1 MHDYLKW
8 EEKTITDFS
17 NENIN
22 KLYSKGFVFTR
33 RDKGVMNKTR
43 SVRINL
49 EKFEL
54 SSENKRVLRKTED
67 LNLEVKPIPYSGY
80 SWKIGKLG
88 KDFYEEKFGKGTF
101 SANKIKEL
109 LTNEEKSNFNLLFEY
124 SLPLS
129 KGELEGVAENRQ
141 TTPNPCLPAGNTSL
155 ERMGTIGYCICHE
168 TNEILHYSY
177 PFYKLDTNNPNTG
190 MGMMTRAVE
199 WAKENGKKY
208 IYLGSASSSKSL
220 YKFQFKG
227 IEWFDKEDGWTS
239 DIQKL
244 KACLTNG

>member
-1 MHDYLKW
+1 MYLKW
-8 EEKTITDFS
+8 EEKKIADYS
-17 NENIN
+17 DKNIN
-22 KLYSKGFVFTR
+22 DLYNRGFIFTR
-33 RDKGVMNKTR
+33 TGKGNTYKTR
-43 SVRINL
+43 SVRVDL
-49 EKFEL
+49 DKFEL
-54 SSENKRVLRKTED
+54 SSENKRILRKTEELD
-67 LNLEVKPIPYSGY
+67 LEVKPVPYLDY

-88 KDFYEEKFGKGTF
+88 KGFYEEKFGKGTF

-109 LTNEEKSNFNLLFEY
+109 LTDEEKSNFNKLFIYCHSER
-124 SLPLS
+124 SEESTDPSSQAPQDDNDANS
-129 KGELEGVAENRQ
+129 K
-141 TTPNPCLPAGNTSL
+141 S
-155 ERMGTIGYCICHE
+155 IGYCVCYE
-168 TNEILHYSY
+168 NNNILHYSY
-177 PFYKLDTNNPNTG
+177 PFYNQNINNPNIG

-199 WAKENGKKY
+199 WAKANGKKY